1 MSTDLS
7 SFLPDGLAVRPPRLG
22 DSGTPVLEDRDAILA
37 LCRDAEVRA
46 IGESDTTADEID
58 EMFTLP
64 NTDLEHTLM
73 VHDGDELVGFVWTE
87 CDAASGESWVDVYVG
102 PERTD
107 VADAFVAFGTAL
119 AREHSA
125 AHPEIEQWSLRSGC
139 FATDAETSGALER
152 GGFERVRRFWR
163 MRLDL
168 EGYDAVAP
176 VLPPGVEILDGFD
189 PANRRTTYE
198 VQSAAFDDHWNHTM
212 RPFDEWFGFF
222 DQPYLDPTGWWLLT
236 VDGEPAAV
244 CILDDS
250 RREISEG
257 YVRSLGVLR
266 DHRGQ
271 GLAKLLLE
279 RAFAMYAERG
289 LRGVQLG
296 VDSTSP
302 TGANHLY
309 EGVGMRPHRVIDAWA
324 LWLTA
329 EVPAG

>member
-1 MSTDLS
+1 MDLVR
-7 SFLPDGLAVRPPRLG
+7 FLPAGLTDRRPVLSV
-22 DSGTPVLEDRDAILA
+22 SGTPVDADRDAILA
-37 LCRDAEVRA
+37 LCGASEQRV
-46 IGESDTTADEID
+46 IGESDMTVDEVD

-64 NTDLEHTLM
+64 NTDLEHTRM

-87 CDAASGESWVDVYVG
+87 CDAASGESWVDVYAG
-102 PERTD
+102 PGRD
-107 VADAFVAFGTAL
+107 AVADAIVAFAAEV
-119 AREHSA
+119 AREHRA
-125 AHPEIEQWSLRSGC
+125 AHPEVETWSLRSGC
-139 FATDAETSGALER
+139 FADDAETSGALER

-163 MRLDL
+163 MRIDL
-168 EGYDAVAP
+168 AGYDATVP
-176 VLPPGVEILDGFD
+176 ELPAGVEILDGLD

-198 VQSAAFDDHWNHTM
+198 VQSTAFDDHWNHTT
-212 RPFDEWFGFF
+212 RPFDEWFSFF
-222 DQPYLDPTGWWLLT
+222 DQPYLDPAGWWLLT

-266 DHRGQ
+266 EHRGK
-271 GLAKLLLE
+271 GLATLLLR
-279 RAFAMYAERG
+279 RAFAVYAGRG

-324 LWLTA
+324 RWL
-329 EVPAG
+329 PAKEPADA